1 MYVGYVC
8 VLWLFFCLSAV
19 LCTQNSQFTALH
31 WQVAKAIWQ
40 KGHIAAAHKRF
51 NRIRQSPGCANVHSH
66 LILAFLGQPESK
78 TQTASRSQPF
88 LQGLRSWQTD
98 RPTDH
103 TAPSITI
110 GGSYVRSTAMRPNN
124 NMHLSALLC
133 LRLSTWVRSV
143 RHYDRRRSTTSSW
156 QKHCVIN
163 PTSGYLR
170 TETRRWFAETDSF
183 RPTRTHGVE

>member
-1 MYVGYVC
+1 MFVCCGYFSVYLQFYAHKT
-8 VLWLFFCLSAV
+8 V
-19 LCTQNSQFTALH
+19 NSQHCIDKWPKQFDRKATSPPHINGSIVFANR
-31 WQVAKAIWQ
+31 QVAPTCTLISYWLSWANQSLKP
-40 KGHIAAAHKRF
+40 KR
-51 NRIRQSPGCANVHSH
+51 H
-66 LILAFLGQPESK
+66 LDL
-78 TQTASRSQPF
+78 SRF
-88 LQGLRSWQTD
+88 CRAYDHG